1 MDDLID
7 KLKCELKVATEK
19 YKDQKRQTEQEK
31 NQESFRRRIEGEME
45 IEKMDMNR
53 KMYEIRVKFVQ
64 CEEGVAIIKLQ
75 RLKVTKYEGTTLG
88 WFQFWNQFE
97 NEIVEADINP
107 VSKFSY
113 LKELLMPNIRKD
125 Y

>member
-1 MDDLID
+1 M
-7 KLKCELKVATEK
+7 EK
-19 YKDQKRQTEQEK
+19 YKDQKRQTEHEK
-31 NQESFRRRIEGEME
+31 NQKSFRRWIEGEME

-53 KMYEIRVKFVQ
+53 KTYEIRVKFVQ

-75 RLKVTKYEGTTLG
+75 RRKVTKFEGKTLG

-97 NEIVEADINP
+97 NEIVKADINP

-113 LKELLMPNIRKD
+113 LKKLLMPNIRKD